1 MGQQALSLLF
11 FTPAHGSRAVS
22 KEQKLNLKNKCFD
35 ACDLSIQE
43 GERLSGS
50 EKNNPTQTTEQ
61 DELMGLVL

>member
-1 MGQQALSLLF
+1 MDCTNINILAMTSLGILWDNRLSLYYF

-43 GERLSGS
+43 GER
-50 EKNNPTQTTEQ
+50 
-61 DELMGLVL
+61 